1 MKIGRC
7 RLLFFIWPVGQA
19 VKTAASHAVNVGSI
33 PARDVLSKA
42 ECIRKIS
49 NMISA
54 FLFFQREKKL
64 CLVRIKV
71 NSKPVWIRFQKE
83 IYLDRLFLLQIRN
96 GGKIWIQWIHEVH
109 QFQKMAKK
117 S

>member
-1 MKIGRC
+1 MPAS
-7 RLLFFIWPVGQA
+7 LLLWPVGQA

-54 FLFFQREKKL
+54 FLFFSEGKWNGISANTE
-64 CLVRIKV
+64 RI
-71 NSKPVWIRFQKE
+71 
-83 IYLDRLFLLQIRN
+83 LLAA
-96 GGKIWIQWIHEVH
+96 V
-109 QFQKMAKK
+109 
-117 S
+117 